1 MAESGQSGTAMMP
14 NKGDTADRQNRHLV
28 CFRKP
33 RQARQ
38 MAQVTLSPP
47 NSAAQADARVGAAI
61 STHRRART
69 GGCER

>member
-1 MAESGQSGTAMMP
+1 MAESGQSGPAMTP
-14 NKGDTADRQNRHLV
+14 NKGDAVDRQNRHLV

-47 NSAAQADARVGAAI
+47 NNGAHADARVGAAI
-61 STHRRART
+61 STHCRART